1 MFRKFGVE
9 FELADCCSIENLV
22 LLSTVNPD
30 NHYAMLADI
39 SNNMILMGLGVFVLG
54 WLLSSIN
61 SRLGSRFKARKRDAR
76 DDRIRALEAEL
87 RVARA
92 DSEYSKG
99 DCAKLEEQLEE
110 TTIGLERRDNVIT
123 EQQAKIET
131 MAKDLKESVIKTRE
145 LRAELTD
152 RAAET
157 VHAEAKIRE
166 VETELSVVQA
176 SQDML
181 ATGVLEYGTSVG
193 DGESEES
200 AENDGRPEVGGAVT

>member
-61 SRLGSRFKARKRDAR
+61 SRLGSRFKATKRDAR

-200 AENDGRPEVGGAVT
+200 AENDGRPEVGGPVS

>member
-9 FELADCCSIENLV
+9 FKLAGCCSIENLV

-99 DCAKLEEQLEE
+99 DCTKLEEQLKE
-110 TTIGLERRDNVIT
+110 TTIGLERRDDVIT

-181 ATGVLEYGTSVG
+181 ATGVLEYETSVG